1 MDCNLIF
8 YKSYECK
15 NMFEVVVEY
24 KQVLENVIE
33 EIEYKKFIV
42 KMVNEKL

>member
-1 MDCNLIF
+1 MDCNMIF
-8 YKSYECK
+8 YKRYECK